1 MLGKEIRKYQRY
13 KQEGIRDEESQSEQS
28 QGYESEGSDMAID
41 TSLKRDKN
49 GNLRNKGAGEIA
61 IGGVMLTFDKEV
73 LEILNERVNIRNM
86 ETDIKHKQEDELE
99 SIDDMYSDLDDE
111 PLPTTS
117 NPVTNPGSNDL
128 SDLIADISGGAY
140 NQTISDLVKSI
151 EMKREREKEA
161 KKQRDIKP
169 ATVEDYFT
177 GFSSTV
183 TKKVVN
189 PKKIR
194 SVMEEAIATGKMMTE
209 EDEQAEIQRRI
220 VANSDDYM
228 EWFPVAQDATIQA
241 FDEKDFAKKVK
252 EKFYDEDVIKKDEE
266 WMKAERKVYDGRH
279 GQKYTQDDLRKRE
292 AKDKRK
298 LNKETEQVVNYLNNK
313 QG

>member
-1 MLGKEIRKYQRY
+1 VLGKEIRKYQRY

-228 EWFPVAQDATIQA
+228 E
-241 FDEKDFAKKVK
+241 
-252 EKFYDEDVIKKDEE
+252 
-266 WMKAERKVYDGRH
+266 
-279 GQKYTQDDLRKRE
+279 
-292 AKDKRK
+292 
-298 LNKETEQVVNYLNNK
+298 
-313 QG
+313 